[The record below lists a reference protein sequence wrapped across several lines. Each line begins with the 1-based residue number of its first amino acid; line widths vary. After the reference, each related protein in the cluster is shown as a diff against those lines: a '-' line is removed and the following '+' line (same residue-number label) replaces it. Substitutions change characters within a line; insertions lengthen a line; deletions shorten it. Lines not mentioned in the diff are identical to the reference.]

1 MADPVFSPDGQWMW
15 TGEDW
20 IPAPPS
26 GAEGEVS
33 NSQVSNSSNSN
44 NQNTTTVQ
52 INMPFSNIRSPDI
65 NQLGLDVSISHY
77 YRHIGAGLILLSLL
91 MPYYFGFISGFF
103 VVKEGLLFELSI
115 IDIIDVISIDL
126 TTGLGFLLLYLVAL
140 TPNIFFITSLLAISQ
155 LIRNKSTRLTGTFH
169 LAYFILV
176 VVLTLIAGITA
187 GEFFSALTASYG
199 YGFWIGGISGIALL
213 ISPAEVSAQI
223 IHEERN
229 ESPSDEV
236 ETLNSQGSNPILDSP
251 TRGNIPSSTDLDPN
265 YPPMPSAP
273 PTQTPP
279 PMPSAPPTQ
288 TPPPMPSAPPTQTP
302 PPMPSAPPSPQTSQ
316 EVNHSRRRLFDL
328 ITQRGFNI
336 GEFEFFNDKMQTE
349 EGRRLFYAHAT
360 ANNMPIGTWDDFEQK
375 MK

>member
-1 MADPVFSPDGQWMW
+1 MSNPTFSPDGEWMW

-26 GAEGEVS
+26 GAEGEGS
-33 NSQVSNSSNSN
+33 TTQISNSSNSN

-52 INMPFSNIRSPDI
+52 VNMPFSNVRTPNFDELEMNIF
-65 NQLGLDVSISHY
+65 ISHY
-77 YRHIGAGLILLSLL
+77 YRHIGAGLVLLSLL
-91 MPYYFGFISGFF
+91 MPYYFGFISGLF

-115 IDIIDVISIDL
+115 IDIIDMISIDL
-126 TTGLGFLLLYLVAL
+126 GLGLGFLLLYFAAL
-140 TPNIFFITSLLAISQ
+140 TPNIFLITSLLAISQ
-155 LIRNKSTRLTGTFH
+155 LIRNKSTRLTGIFH
-169 LAYFILV
+169 MAYFVII

-213 ISPAEVSAQI
+213 IPPSNLPVPI
-223 IHEERN
+223 IDEERSEN
-229 ESPSDEV
+229 TSDEV
-236 ETLNSQGSNPILDSP
+236 ETLNSQESPSLDLPTEGNSPSATQFDSNYPPMPSTPP
-251 TRGNIPSSTDLDPN
+251 TQTS
-265 YPPMPSAP
+265 PPMPSAP
-273 PTQTPP
+273 PT
-279 PMPSAPPTQ
+279 
-288 TPPPMPSAPPTQTP
+288 
-302 PPMPSAPPSPQTSQ
+302 PQTSQ
-316 EVNHSRRRLFDL
+316 VTNHSRRQLFDL

-360 ANNMPIGTWDDFEQK
+360 ANNMPIGTWEDFEQK